1 MKNYPTASYFN
12 IGQVK
17 HIQVYPRRKECY
29 KAKGAHTQ
37 RTKKEQKN
45 KPNKSARWRSAYYCQ
60 LILLRFGEGFTREI
74 FDHVLHH
81 ITSQL
86 TNICQMQLT
95 KNAHQVVLNTN
106 CAPATRLPLPVCLF
120 EVVFFRKQ
128 FIWFLDTE
136 FDRAAWKV
144 TARQLLFLLK

>member
-1 MKNYPTASYFN
+1 MPVSSLIIKNYPTASYFN

-29 KAKGAHTQ
+29 KAKGAQTQ
-37 RTKKEQKN
+37 RTKNEQKN
-45 KPNKSARWRSAYYCQ
+45 RPNKSARWRSACYYQ

-95 KNAHQVVLNTN
+95 KTPIKWYSTPIVHQQQDYPYLF
-106 CAPATRLPLPVCLF
+106 ACLKWCSSGSSLSGSWTPNSTG
-120 EVVFFRKQ
+120 R
-128 FIWFLDTE
+128 
-136 FDRAAWKV
+136 RG
-144 TARQLLFLLK
+144 R